1 MSVAKR
7 SHDNSLLVGKE
18 VAVSLPRSQQI
29 SLAICDLFPPSQEG
43 GCKSVLTASLY
54 QALLCEGL
62 YADQL
67 I

>member
-1 MSVAKR
+1 MSLA
-7 SHDNSLLVGKE
+7 
-18 VAVSLPRSQQI
+18 RSQQV

-43 GCKSVLTASLY
+43 GRKSVLRASLY

-62 YADQL
+62 YADRL